1 MRPPL
6 RQSVK
11 FYLSVEGETER
22 WYFEHLRNL
31 VNSSPCARYRLTLQC
46 GVETARLFKAWI
58 ESSSRRS

>member
-22 WYFEHLRNL
+22 WHFEHLRNL
-31 VNSSPCARYRLTLQC
+31 VNSSPHARHRLALQC
-46 GVETARLFKAWI
+46 DVETARLFKA
-58 ESSSRRS
+58 

>member
-31 VNSSPCARYRLTLQC
+31 VNSSPCARHRLALQC
-46 GVETARLFKAWI
+46 DVETARLFKA
-58 ESSSRRS
+58 